1 MRTQTH
7 LIIGL
12 GVMFLSPAFAVVPVP
27 DFTKIV
33 TSQSYVE
40 DTFQEKIEH
49 IEVGTETNDPLTNPV
64 INYPDATDGAITRR
78 LVTAGPDEHIVFG
91 VPSSNTISV
100 HKLLF
105 TPDTS
110 FKDFVDGTNL
120 TKDEAAGA
128 LPTLEVLK
136 DVVAELQTSINSLLP
151 RGNAGYVVTYQ
162 NDGTIGGGKEVSSA
176 ATYNQQTGALTNGN
190 NVANISAVD
199 TRQKKKICGGYE
211 PAAAGQPAHDGTHE
225 GDEDYCWLWIFPD

>member
-12 GVMFLSPAFAVVPVP
+12 GVMFLSPAFAVP

-49 IEVGTETNDPLTNPV
+49 IEVGTERDDPLTNPV

-78 LVTAGPDEHIVFG
+78 LVTAGPDEHIVG
-91 VPSSNTISV
+91 VPSSNTIPV
-100 HKLLF
+100 RKLLLG
-105 TPDTS
+105 DKS
-110 FKDFVDGTNL
+110 FKQFVNGTNL
-120 TKDEAAGA
+120 TEEEAAGA

-136 DVVAELQTSINSLLP
+136 DVVAELQASINSLLP

-162 NDGTIGGGKEVSSA
+162 NDGTIGGGKPISSA
-176 ATYNQQTGALTNGN
+176 ATYDQQTGALTNGDHI
-190 NVANISAVD
+190 ANISAVD

-225 GDEDYCWLWIFPD
+225 GDENYCWLWFFPD